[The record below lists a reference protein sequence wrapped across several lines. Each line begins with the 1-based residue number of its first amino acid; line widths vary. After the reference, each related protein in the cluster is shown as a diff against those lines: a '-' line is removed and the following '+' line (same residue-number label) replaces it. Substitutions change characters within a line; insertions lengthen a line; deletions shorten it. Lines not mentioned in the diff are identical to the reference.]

1 MTDQS
6 LDTLRHSASHIL
18 ASAVVELFPGTKLG
32 IGPAIE
38 DGFYYDFEVPRPLT
52 PDDLPVIEERMKEIA
67 GRNLPFV
74 RRELS
79 RDEALELFGGRGDVY
94 KTELIQQLPPDEPIT
109 VYSHGDFTD
118 LCRGPHVNYSSK
130 VKHFKLLS
138 IAGAYWRGDEKR
150 PQLQRIYGTAFATK
164 EELAAHLQKLE
175 ELRKRDH
182 RKLGREL
189 GLFEIFEDEFGP
201 GLVFWLPKGAIVR
214 TIIENYLKEFLFRNG
229 YQMLVT
235 PHIAKSDLWRTSG
248 HLSFYR
254 ENMYSPM
261 KVDDVE
267 YLIKPMNCPGH
278 VLVYRSAIRSYREL
292 PLRYFEF
299 GTVYRY
305 ERSGVLHGLFR
316 VRGFTQDDAHIF
328 CTPEQLGAELIKLID
343 DVVAVLR
350 RFGFD
355 AFDVT
360 LSTRPADA
368 IGEPRVWE
376 LAEGALRAALEARSL
391 AYMVDEGGGA
401 FYGPKIDIKIK
412 DALGRSWQCSTIQVD
427 FNLPQRFDV
436 RYRTAEGKDEHAIMI
451 HRALLGSLERF
462 FGVLIEHYAGA
473 FPLWLAPVQT
483 AVLPVSDRTLA
494 YAESVR
500 DRLVAAGVR
509 TSVDSSAERLPH
521 KIREAAVQKVPFI
534 LVVGEREAAAGTV
547 ALRSWNNPAT
557 EILGVDDVIRRLRE
571 EPH

>member
-175 ELRKRDH
+175 EIRKRDH

>member
-1 MTDQS
+1 MEQIREYEVHDW
-6 LDTLRHSASHIL
+6 RFKRL
-18 ASAVVELFPGTKLG
+18 ASMNARLVRLWSGAAWAEGPVWFADANQLLFSDIPNDRILRFVPDVTGLDILKYIQEQGVNIATIVLTGVEDIELAVSAMKLG
-32 IGPAIE
+32 A
-38 DGFYYDFEVPRPLT
+38 
-52 PDDLPVIEERMKEIA
+52 
-67 GRNLPFV
+67 
-74 RRELS
+74 
-79 RDEALELFGGRGDVY
+79 
-94 KTELIQQLPPDEPIT
+94 
-109 VYSHGDFTD
+109 
-118 LCRGPHVNYSSK
+118 
-130 VKHFKLLS
+130 
-138 IAGAYWRGDEKR
+138 
-150 PQLQRIYGTAFATK
+150 
-164 EELAAHLQKLE
+164 
-175 ELRKRDH
+175 
-182 RKLGREL
+182 
-189 GLFEIFEDEFGP
+189 
-201 GLVFWLPKGAIVR
+201 
-214 TIIENYLKEFLFRNG
+214 
-229 YQMLVT
+229 
-235 PHIAKSDLWRTSG
+235 
-248 HLSFYR
+248 
-254 ENMYSPM
+254 
-261 KVDDVE
+261 VE

-360 LSTRPADA
+360 LSTRPEDA

-391 AYMVDEGGGA
+391 AYTVDEGGGA

-473 FPLWLAPVQT
+473 FPPWLAPVQT

-509 TSVDSSAERLPH
+509 ASVDSSAERLPH
-521 KIREAAVQKVPFI
+521 KIREAVVQKVPFI
-534 LVVGEREAAAGTV
+534 LVVGEREAAADTV
-547 ALRSWNNPAT
+547 ALRSWNNPASET
-557 EILGVDDVIRRLRE
+557 IGVDDVIRRLRE

>member
-79 RDEALELFGGRGDVY
+79 RDEALELFGGRGEVY

-175 ELRKRDH
+175 EIRKRDH

>member
-1 MTDQS
+1 M
-6 LDTLRHSASHIL
+6 R
-18 ASAVVELFPGTKLG
+18 
-32 IGPAIE
+32 
-38 DGFYYDFEVPRPLT
+38 
-52 PDDLPVIEERMKEIA
+52 EIA
-67 GRNLPFV
+67 DRRLPFV

-79 RDEALELFGGRGDVY
+79 REEALALFSRRGDVY
-94 KTELIQQLPPDEPIT
+94 KTELIEQLPPDEPIT
-109 VYSHGDFTD
+109 VYSHGEFTD
-118 LCRGPHVNYSSK
+118 LCRGPHLADTSQVR
-130 VKHFKLLS
+130 HFKLLG

-150 PQLQRIYGTAFATK
+150 PQLQRIYGTAFATQ
-164 EELAAHLQKLE
+164 EDLAAYLHRLE
-175 ELRKRDH
+175 EIRRRDH

-201 GLVFWLPKGAIVR
+201 GLVFWLPKGAVVR
-214 TIIENYLKEFLFRNG
+214 TVIENYLKDFLFRNG

-235 PHIAKSDLWRTSG
+235 PHIAKSGLWHTSG

-261 KVDDVE
+261 AVDDVE

-278 VLVYRSAIRSYREL
+278 VLVYRSAIRSYRDL

-328 CTPEQLGAELIKLID
+328 CTPEQLDTELVKLID
-343 DVVAVLR
+343 DVLTVLR
-350 RFGFD
+350 RFGFET
-355 AFDVT
+355 FDVT
-360 LSTRPADA
+360 LSTRPVDA
-368 IGEPRVWE
+368 IGDRNVWE
-376 LAEGALRAALEARSL
+376 LAESALRTALTARAL
-391 AYMVDEGGGA
+391 AYTVDEGGGA

-427 FNLPQRFDV
+427 FNLPQRFHV
-436 RYRTAEGKDEHAIMI
+436 RYRTAEGRDEYAIMI

-473 FPLWLAPVQT
+473 FPLWLAPVQAT
-483 AVLPVSDRTLA
+483 VLPVSDRTLP
-494 YAESVR
+494 YATSVR
-500 DRLVAAGVR
+500 DRLAAAGVR
-509 TSVDSSAERLPH
+509 VSLDTSAERLSH
-521 KIREAAVQKVPFI
+521 KVREAALQKIPFI
-534 LVVGEREAAAGTV
+534 LVVGEKEAAADTV
-547 ALRSWNNPAT
+547 ALRTWNDAAT
-557 EILGVDDVIRRLRE
+557 EIIGVDEVIRRFRE